1 MTTTSFRKLREGGG
15 AAIAAGMLA
24 AGIWAA
30 APKTAQGEVPP
41 PDLAGLPLDQLMDIQ
56 VTSVSKRAERLG
68 DTAAAIF
75 VITQEDIR
83 RSGLTT
89 LPDILRLAPG
99 VDVAQSDADHWAV
112 SIRGNNGIYSAKLL
126 VLVDGR
132 SIYSP
137 LFSGVF
143 WGVQSVVVQDIER
156 IEVIRGSGGAVW
168 GANAMNGVINIITK
182 PASETQGLMVAATTG
197 SDLKG
202 ELTARYGGQISGNAS
217 YRVFVKGFDHDGL
230 VTATGADAGDA
241 ASQINGGFRLD
252 WSPSAVDAVS
262 FQGEVYADAAHAR
275 LLLPTI
281 GSPPTV
287 TPVIERNSG
296 GHGLVNWQHNLS
308 ATSDVTVQAYFDR
321 ANTEEI
327 TNADRDDTFDIDV
340 RHHFI
345 AGRHDIVWGGGY
357 RYISSSTGTSPLVS
371 FTQTSVEQRIANMFA
386 QDEIALAPTVKVIAG
401 LKLEH
406 NNFTGLELEPT
417 LRALWSPSSVQTL
430 WMAVSRA
437 VRTPAD
443 EERLI
448 EVVTAALPGQP
459 PIITEGFGNPNQAS
473 ETMISLEGGY
483 RASPR
488 SNLSVD
494 VAVYYNRYSDLG
506 GVAPLTPF
514 LSFTPPPPH
523 IVIPL
528 QFNNT
533 ASGHTYGGEIS
544 SSWQVTRS
552 WRLSANYD
560 LMIADVAAGSSATM
574 VLDINAPGDNPRH
587 QVQIRS
593 HLDLPMRFE
602 FDVDAHY
609 VSRLVALAVPA
620 YTRLDARLGWRA
632 TERIEI
638 GVIGRNLLTDRHI
651 EFIPALYRAPSQV
664 PRSVRVYFTAA
675 F

>member
-1 MTTTSFRKLREGGG
+1 
-15 AAIAAGMLA
+15 MLA
-24 AGIWAA
+24 AGASAA
-30 APKTAQGEVPP
+30 ASQTAHGEATP
-41 PDLAGLPLDQLMDIQ
+41 PDLSGLPLDQLMDIQ

-83 RSGLTT
+83 RSGLTV

-99 VDVAQSDADHWAV
+99 VDVAQSDANHWAV

-156 IEVIRGSGGAVW
+156 IEVIRGTGGAVW

-182 PASETQGLMVAATTG
+182 PAGETQGLMIAATTG

-252 WSPSAVDAVS
+252 WSPSAADAVS
-262 FQGEVYADAAHAR
+262 LQGEAYADAAHAR

-281 GSPPTV
+281 GSTPTV

-296 GHGLVNWQHNLS
+296 GHGLVNWQHILS
-308 ATSDVTVQAYFDR
+308 ATSDVTLQAYFDR

-327 TNADRDDTFDIDV
+327 TNSDGDDTFDIDI

-345 AGRHDIVWGGGY
+345 AGRNEIVWGGGY
-357 RYISSSTGTSPLVS
+357 RYISSNTGTSPLVN
-371 FTQTSVEQRIANMFA
+371 FTQTSVQQRIANVFA
-386 QDEIALAPTVKVIAG
+386 QDEITIAPTVSVIAG

-406 NNFTGLELEPT
+406 NNFTGVELEPT
-417 LRALWSPSSVQTL
+417 LRALWSPSPDQTL

-448 EVVTAALPGQP
+448 EVVVAALPGNP
-459 PIITEGFGNPNQAS
+459 PIVTEAFGDPNQIS
-473 ETMISLEGGY
+473 ESMISFEGGY
-483 RASPR
+483 RADLR
-488 SNLSVD
+488 SNLNVD
-494 VAVYYNRYSDLG
+494 VAVYDNRYSDLG
-506 GVAPLTPF
+506 AVAPLAPYLSSTP
-514 LSFTPPPPH
+514 SPPH
-523 IVIPL
+523 IVVPV
-528 QFNNT
+528 QYNNA
-533 ASGHTYGGEIS
+533 ASGRTYGGEVS
-544 SSWQVTRS
+544 SSWQVTPA

-560 LMIADVAAGSSATM
+560 LMIADVETRSTTST
-574 VLDINAPGDNPRH
+574 VVDINTPGENPRR

-593 HLDLPMRFE
+593 HLALPMGFE
-602 FDVDAHY
+602 VDVDAHY

-632 TERIEI
+632 TDRIQV
-638 GVIGRNLLTDRHI
+638 GVVGRNLLTDRHL
-651 EFIPALYRAPSQV
+651 EFGPAYYRAPSEI
-664 PRSVRVYFTAA
+664 PRSVRVFVAAA

>member
-1 MTTTSFRKLREGGG
+1 MVVGL
-15 AAIAAGMLA
+15 LA
-24 AGIWAA
+24 AGNSAA
-30 APKTAQGEVPP
+30 APQTADGETAA
-41 PDLAGLPLDQLMDIQ
+41 PDLAGLPLDQLMNIQ
-56 VTSVSKRAERLG
+56 VTSVSKRVERLG

-83 RSGLTT
+83 RSGLTA

-99 VDVAQSDADHWAV
+99 VDVAQSDANHWAV

-143 WGVQSVVVQDIER
+143 WGVQSVVVQDIAR
-156 IEVIRGSGGAVW
+156 IEVIRGTGGAVW

-182 PASETQGLMVAATTG
+182 PAGETQGLMVAASTG

-230 VTATGADAGDA
+230 VTAAGADAGDA

-252 WSPSAVDAVS
+252 WSPSTADAVS
-262 FQGEVYADAAHAR
+262 LQGEAYADASHAR

-281 GSPPTV
+281 GSTPTV

-296 GHGLVNWQHNLS
+296 GHGLVNWQHILS
-308 ATSDVTVQAYFDR
+308 ETSDVTVQAYFDR
-321 ANTEEI
+321 TNTEEI
-327 TNADRDDTFDIDV
+327 TNSDGDDTFDIDI

-345 AGRHDIVWGGGY
+345 AARNDIVWGGGY
-357 RYISSSTGTSPLVS
+357 RYISSNTGTSPLVN
-371 FTQTSVEQRIANMFA
+371 FARTSVQQRIANVFA
-386 QDEIALAPTVKVIAG
+386 QDELTLAPTVSVIAG
-401 LKLEH
+401 LRLED

-417 LRALWSPSSVQTL
+417 LRAVWAPSPDQTL

-443 EERLI
+443 VERLI
-448 EVVTAALPGQP
+448 EVVTGALPGNP
-459 PIITEGFGNPNQAS
+459 PLITEAFGNPEQIS
-473 ETMISLEGGY
+473 ESMISYEGGY
-483 RASPR
+483 RAEVR
-488 SNLSVD
+488 SNLNVD

-506 GVAPLTPF
+506 AVTPLTPF
-514 LSFTPPPPH
+514 ASSIPLPPH
-523 IVIPL
+523 IVIPI
-528 QFNNT
+528 QYNNA

-544 SSWQVTRS
+544 SSWQVTPA

-560 LMIADVAAGSSATM
+560 LMIADVVAGSSAIT
-574 VLDINAPGDNPRH
+574 VIDTNVPGENPRH
-587 QVQIRS
+587 QLQIRS
-593 HLDLPMRFE
+593 HLDLPMGFE
-602 FDVDAHY
+602 VDVDAHY
-609 VSRLVALAVPA
+609 VSRLVAIAVPA

-632 TERIEI
+632 TDRIEV
-638 GVIGRNLLTDRHI
+638 GLVGRNLLTDRHL
-651 EFIPALYRAPSQV
+651 EFAPAYYRAPSEV
-664 PRSVRVYFTAA
+664 PRSVRVYVAAA